1 MTLEKIPAF
10 AYLRTSS
17 ATNSGPDKDSDK
29 RQLAA
34 IEGYAEANGYE
45 IKATYYDAAVSG
57 TDPIDQRPGMGA
69 LLDSVLS
76 NGTRTILV
84 ESPDRFARDVLV
96 QELGYK
102 MLKDEGID
110 LIPSTSP
117 DYFGSDTPTA
127 EMVRTILG
135 AVAAF
140 DRRTTVDKLRSSRD
154 RKSAAIGRRVE
165 GRPPVAD
172 ATVAEA
178 KRLYRASPKT
188 GKRRSLRTIA
198 NQLAELGHEV
208 TVTDISTEML
218 NVGRLAAKDKQLT
231 NIEFYELDLSQA
243 KNIASPASIPVSLTN
258 LLTLSW
264 SKNLAIGP
272 LALQSSANCI

>member
-1 MTLEKIPAF
+1 MPSERIQAF

-17 ATNSGPDKDSDK
+17 AANVGTDKDSDK

-34 IEGYAEANGYE
+34 IEAYAAANGYQ
-45 IKATYYDAAVSG
+45 IKDTFYDAAVSG
-57 TDPIDQRPGMGA
+57 TDPIDQRPGMME
-69 LLDSVLS
+69 LLDAVLS

-110 LIPSTSP
+110 LIPTTSP

-140 DRRTTVDKLRSSRD
+140 DRRTTTDKLRHARD
-154 RKSAAIGRRVE
+154 RKSAKIGRRVE
-165 GRPPVAD
+165 GRRPVAD
-172 ATVAEA
+172 ATVQQA
-178 KRLYRASPKT
+178 KRLYRISPKT

-198 NQLAELGHEV
+198 AELETLGHTTENGGLYNANSVRQMLIKAEV
-208 TVTDISTEML
+208 YK
-218 NVGRLAAKDKQLT
+218 AA
-231 NIEFYELDLSQA
+231 
-243 KNIASPASIPVSLTN
+243 
-258 LLTLSW
+258 
-264 SKNLAIGP
+264 
-272 LALQSSANCI
+272 

>member
-1 MTLEKIPAF
+1 MATEKIQAF

-17 ATNSGPDKDSDK
+17 AANVGTDKDSDK

-34 IEGYAEANGYE
+34 IEAYAAANGYAIE
-45 IKATYYDAAVSG
+45 ATFYDAAVSG
-57 TDPIDQRPGMGA
+57 TDPIDQRPGMME
-69 LLDSVLS
+69 LLDAVLS

-102 MLKDEGID
+102 MLKDAGID
-110 LIPSTSP
+110 LIPTTSP

-140 DRRTTVDKLRSSRD
+140 DRRTTVDKLRHARD
-154 RKSAAIGRRVE
+154 RKSASAGRRVE
-165 GRPPVAD
+165 GRKPVAD
-172 ATVAEA
+172 ATLQQAR
-178 KRLYRASPKT
+178 RLYRVSPKT

-198 NQLAELGHEV
+198 AELADTGHV
-208 TVTDISTEML
+208 AQSGKPYNVNSVRQML
-218 NVGRLAAKDKQLT
+218 IKVGVYVGR
-231 NIEFYELDLSQA
+231 
-243 KNIASPASIPVSLTN
+243 
-258 LLTLSW
+258 
-264 SKNLAIGP
+264 
-272 LALQSSANCI
+272 

>member
-1 MTLEKIPAF
+1 MNKNKIPAF

-17 ATNSGPDKDSDK
+17 ASNVGTDKDSDK

-34 IEGYAEANGYE
+34 IEAYAAANGYHV
-45 IKATYYDAAVSG
+45 KGTFYDAAVSG
-57 TDPIDQRPGMGA
+57 TDPIDQRPGMLK
-69 LLDSVLS
+69 LLDAVLS

-102 MLKDEGID
+102 MLKDSGID
-110 LIPSTSP
+110 LVPTTSP

-140 DRRTTVDKLRSSRD
+140 DRRTTTDKLRHARD

-165 GRPPVAD
+165 GRKAVPANIVS
-172 ATVAEA
+172 EA
-178 KRLYRASPKT
+178 KRLYRVSPKT
-188 GKRRSLRTIA
+188 GQRRSLRQIA
-198 NQLAELGHEV
+198 TKLAALGHTGENGMEYNV
-208 TVTDISTEML
+208 NSVRKML
-218 NVGRLAAKDKQLT
+218 IKAGTYKA
-231 NIEFYELDLSQA
+231 
-243 KNIASPASIPVSLTN
+243 P
-258 LLTLSW
+258 
-264 SKNLAIGP
+264 
-272 LALQSSANCI
+272 

>member
-1 MTLEKIPAF
+1 MPAF

-17 ATNSGPDKDSDK
+17 ATNTGADKDSDK

-34 IEGYAEANGYE
+34 IEAFAKANGYT

-57 TDPIDQRPGMGA
+57 TDPIDQRPGMMN
-69 LLDSVLS
+69 LLEAVLS

-102 MLKDEGID
+102 MLKDKGID
-110 LIPSTSP
+110 LIPTTSP

-140 DRRTTVDKLRSSRD
+140 DRRTTVDKLKAARD
-154 RKSAAIGRRVE
+154 RASERIGRRVE
-165 GRPPVAD
+165 GRKPVPE
-172 ATVAEA
+172 ATVDEA
-178 KRLYRASPKT
+178 KRLYRRSPKT
-188 GKRRSLRTIA
+188 HHRRSLRRIA
-198 NQLAELGHEV
+198 KELAEAGHTSPSGQAYTASSV
-208 TVTDISTEML
+208 KAML
-218 NVGRLAAKDKQLT
+218 QRAGVYQAADAATQGKHL
-231 NIEFYELDLSQA
+231 
-243 KNIASPASIPVSLTN
+243 
-258 LLTLSW
+258 
-264 SKNLAIGP
+264 
-272 LALQSSANCI
+272 

>member
-1 MTLEKIPAF
+1 MADKKIPAF

-34 IEGYAEANGYE
+34 IEGYAAANGYE
-45 IKATYYDAAVSG
+45 VIGTYYDAAVSG
-57 TDPIDQRPGMGA
+57 TDPIDQRPGMMS
-69 LLDSVLS
+69 LLDAVLS

-110 LIPSTSP
+110 LIPTTSP

-140 DRRTTVDKLRSSRD
+140 DRRTTVDKLRHARD
-154 RKSAAIGRRVE
+154 RKSTAIGHRVE
-165 GRPPVAD
+165 GRKAVPE
-172 ATVAEA
+172 ATIAEA

-198 NQLAELGHEV
+198 KELAELGHV
-208 TVTDISTEML
+208 ATAVRNTTPTAYA
-218 NVGRLAAKDKQLT
+218 R
-231 NIEFYELDLSQA
+231 
-243 KNIASPASIPVSLTN
+243 
-258 LLTLSW
+258 
-264 SKNLAIGP
+264 
-272 LALQSSANCI
+272 C